1 MTPQERAEFIADIAQ
16 AIRIRS
22 TDHILTDDEVVAI
35 RLLIKKQEQSIAFRQ
50 AIIDK
55 TLGALIKAAATA
67 LIGGAFVWFATHI
80 YKP

>member
-1 MTPQERAEFIADIAQ
+1 MTPQERAEFIADIAS

-55 TLGALIKAAATA
+55 TLGALIKSAATA
-67 LIGGAFVWFATHI
+67 LLAGAALWFMTHI
-80 YKP
+80 YKS